1 MSTEETSVFSALE
14 VWDFVG
20 IIAILF
26 FFMAIIYLFYTIS
39 NGNSYLYYRFKDLS
53 DGEKKTID
61 IVSEVEEKKKELAN
75 LEEKIASKQKLAQEN
90 EATQKANE
98 QLIGVARGL
107 TEEIDSKLK
116 HLSDIKLQIN
126 ESEALKEFIEE
137 RKSLEADE
145 LDEKIKQKKEE
156 LKQLDQDQAYAHVQK
171 AMDSVF
177 QKVDE
182 LVQNEVNEK
191 ESSNLD
197 AHIQKLDSQIKEK
210 ELELDKL
217 NQEQTFAHVQSA
229 VDSVFQKVDDM
240 VQKGVQE
247 KDISNLDA
255 KISEL
260 LDKKQEL
267 EDKLN
272 SLNEQIKH
280 SESEINNASLDKS
293 LESKLEDLFKLNS
306 LQERI
311 AKKQHELENLSTN
324 KQGAYSDFDD
334 CPAAIQNKFAKNNLD
349 DGLSEE
355 SALSD
360 FKDHLEDN
368 GIIFNSR
375 IINAFHTSLKVQDV
389 NPIAVLA
396 GVSGTGK
403 TLLPTAYAKFFGM
416 YQEHVAVQPRWDSI
430 DDLLGFYNF
439 LENKYKA
446 TDLVKSLYFFSEE
459 ANLTPSEKLTDRM
472 LLVLLDEMNLARIEY
487 YFSEFLSKLELRTI
501 NNENSR
507 IRISDNINF
516 SIGGNVL
523 FVGTM
528 NEDESTFALSDKV
541 LDRSN
546 VLHFGAPSS
555 LAPKS
560 RNNRLNEFETKYN
573 LSLSTFKK
581 WCECENKDSTSELDD
596 CIEKI
601 GNINTALR
609 DIGKGF
615 GYRVR
620 NSINEYILRYPDK
633 DNIKLALADQIEMKI
648 IPKLRGLQ
656 VDDENNIKCF
666 DTISDAIAFTDDENL
681 NQAFNA
687 ARRSDLGMFMWFG
700 VDRGN

>member
-61 IVSEVEEKKKELAN
+61 IVSDVEEKKKELAN

-197 AHIQKLDSQIKEK
+197 AYVQKLNSQITEK
-210 ELELDKL
+210 EQELEEL
-217 NQEQTFAHVQSA
+217 NKKHNFSHVESA
-229 VDSVFQKVDDM
+229 VESVFQKVDYM

-247 KDISNLDA
+247 KDISN

-260 LDKKQEL
+260 LDKKQQL
-267 EDKLN
+267 EDKLK
-272 SLNEQIKH
+272 SLNEQIKQ

-293 LESKLEDLFKLNS
+293 LESKLEDLFKLHS

-349 DGLSEE
+349 NGLSEE
-355 SALSD
+355 NALSD
-360 FKDHLEDN
+360 FKDHLKDN

-375 IINAFHTSLKVQDV
+375 VINAFHTSLKVQDV

-446 TDLVKSLYFFSEE
+446 TDLVKSLYFFSKE
-459 ANLTPSEKLTDRM
+459 ANESKNTKLTDRM

-516 SIGGNVL
+516 SIGNNVL

-560 RNNRLNEFETKYN
+560 RNNRLNEFKTKYN

-581 WCECENKDSTSELDD
+581 WCENKDSISELDD

-601 GNINTALR
+601 DDINHALKA
-609 DIGKGF
+609 IGKGF

-656 VDDENNIKCF
+656 VDDDNNKKCF

-681 NQAFNA
+681 NKAFNA